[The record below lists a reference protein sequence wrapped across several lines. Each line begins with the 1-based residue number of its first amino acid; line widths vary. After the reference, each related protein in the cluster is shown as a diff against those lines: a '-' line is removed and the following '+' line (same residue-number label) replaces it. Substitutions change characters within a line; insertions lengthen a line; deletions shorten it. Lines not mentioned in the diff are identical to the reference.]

1 MILTTLFRVFY
12 YSHIWY
18 GGNILILI
26 CKETKQDAPL
36 RDLSFGI
43 EIPLNILLSIDFLR
57 NGSGRFGAV
66 KSYSTSHFFGNA
78 CTKSG
83 PLRFSQFSG
92 FSVILLLPLFP
103 CNVPCRVFSYDSHL
117 FPVYSQNVKYIS
129 TGTISKCPHHKKLI
143 HKYEHK
149 SIFI

>member
-1 MILTTLFRVFY
+1 MQLKLFKRLHGRLFY
-12 YSHIWY
+12 STIFQT
-18 GGNILILI
+18 IDI
-26 CKETKQDAPL
+26 CVYMMKIYFQ
-36 RDLSFGI
+36 
-43 EIPLNILLSIDFLR
+43 SIDFLR

-129 TGTISKCPHHKKLI
+129 TGTISKC
-143 HKYEHK
+143 HKYWKFQWGFKKIQQQKIE
-149 SIFI
+149 